1 MSATLLYGG
10 AGVAL
15 FALGLLAVVVRPHLL
30 HKVLALNVA
39 GSGIFLV
46 FVALAYRGTASPADP
61 VPHAMVLTG
70 IVVAVC
76 TTALALA
83 LALRL
88 HQRTGRMALA
98 EEGEEG

>member
-1 MSATLLYGG
+1 MSVTPLYAG

-15 FALGLLAVVVRPHLL
+15 FALGLLAVALRPHLL

-39 GSGIFLV
+39 GSGTFLV
-46 FVALAYRGTASPADP
+46 YVALAYRGPASPADP

-83 LALRL
+83 LVLVLYR
-88 HQRTGRMALA
+88 RTGRTTLA
-98 EEGEEG
+98 DEGQGE

>member
-1 MSATLLYGG
+1 VSATLLYGG

-46 FVALAYRGTASPADP
+46 FVALAYRGTGSPADP

-88 HQRTGRMALA
+88 YRRTGRTTLA
-98 EEGEEG
+98 DEGEGG